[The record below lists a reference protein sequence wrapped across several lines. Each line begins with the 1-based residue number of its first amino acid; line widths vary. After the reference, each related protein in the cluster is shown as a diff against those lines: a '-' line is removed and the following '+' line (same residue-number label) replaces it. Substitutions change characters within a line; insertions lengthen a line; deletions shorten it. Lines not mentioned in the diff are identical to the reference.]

1 MRHGNTHKVV
11 ANYRYVT
18 EGSFDAYKWQTVHR
32 KAMFTAQFRKAD
44 VAERTVE
51 DLDAGVMSYAEIKA
65 IASGDARVRDHILMQ
80 NKMGMLNAQYR
91 DKQRMVAQLEHEV
104 RMLPTVIES
113 AERGLVSWTAA
124 ASAAVDVSRTDFTVT
139 LDGQVYTNRSAAAG
153 VLLKFLAD
161 FSASKALASRQIG
174 SFAGYQ
180 LELSKVGSD
189 MQLVYGEC
197 RLGCNASAMTEPESL
212 IRRLSELPKMFATRQ
227 QESAARLRHLIARLP
242 TAQEAV
248 STLKADF
255 AQFKA
260 EFEKYE
266 EKASLLAKAVEA
278 VTE

>member
-1 MRHGNTHKVV
+1 
-11 ANYRYVT
+11 
-18 EGSFDAYKWQTVHR
+18 
-32 KAMFTAQFRKAD
+32 
-44 VAERTVE
+44 
-51 DLDAGVMSYAEIKA
+51 
-65 IASGDARVRDHILMQ
+65 
-80 NKMGMLNAQYR
+80 
-91 DKQRMVAQLEHEV
+91 
-104 RMLPTVIES
+104 
-113 AERGLVSWTAA
+113 
-124 ASAAVDVSRTDFTVT
+124 
-139 LDGQVYTNRSAAAG
+139 
-153 VLLKFLAD
+153 
-161 FSASKALASRQIG
+161 
-174 SFAGYQ
+174 
-180 LELSKVGSD
+180 

-227 QESAARLRHLIARLP
+227 QESEARLRHLIARLP